1 MPDETENLTLMAVL
15 LAGISGCIL
24 TWTGSYVMYW
34 RENSNPL
41 VVYSCLAVSV
51 ILLAFSFFVFRA
63 AERRRE
69 NEHEPEEMSNLSV
82 CRGQSK
88 DR

>member
-1 MPDETENLTLMAVL
+1 MKNKEAENLLLMAVL

-34 RENSNPL
+34 RESSNPL

-51 ILLAFSFFVFRA
+51 ILLTFSFFVFRV
-63 AERRRE
+63 AERKME
-69 NEHEPEEMSNLSV
+69 V
-82 CRGQSK
+82 K
-88 DR
+88 K

>member
-1 MPDETENLTLMAVL
+1 MPDETESLTLMAVL

-34 RENSNPL
+34 RESSNPF

-51 ILLAFSFFVFRA
+51 FLIAFSFFVFRV
-63 AERRRE
+63 AERKME
-69 NEHEPEEMSNLSV
+69 V
-82 CRGQSK
+82 K
-88 DR
+88 K

>member
-1 MPDETENLTLMAVL
+1 MVWGVDVVRNKEAENLTLMAVL

-41 VVYSCLAVSV
+41 VVYSCLAVSM
-51 ILLAFSFFVFRA
+51 ILLSFSFFVFRVV
-63 AERRRE
+63 ERRDE
-69 NEHEPEEMSNLSV
+69 YAKEEKN
-82 CRGQSK
+82 
-88 DR
+88 

>member
-1 MPDETENLTLMAVL
+1 MDVVRNKEVENLTLMAVL

-34 RENSNPL
+34 RESSNPL

-51 ILLAFSFFVFRA
+51 IMLAFSFFVFGV
-63 AERRRE
+63 AERKME
-69 NEHEPEEMSNLSV
+69 V
-82 CRGQSK
+82 K
-88 DR
+88 K